1 MARRTTAQ
9 ARSRLPVIASA
20 ATARRRKASCLL
32 SGAAARTARAASTS
46 PRRNSAAARS
56 AGRLIPGASGPC
68 GAAAGDNNRRR
79 SRDCSA
85 ATVVSGRWPSRSSAR
100 ARAVPCQKSGG
111 NACSGGA
118 TSPLHPEGGE
128 GRGSLAIGGAGDNGG
143 AGASGGGG
151 SGGSSG
157 IGGPG
162 CWAKARAGSK
172 HARAANPRAASRYGP
187 SPGKAGIR
195 DNLLDRRGG
204 GRRVPHG
211 QKNAAA
217 QDQQNDEQNEPDGEL
232 SHIAIRPLSHLLED
246 QPRLTTD
253 PHDMLVPLGH
263 VWRKSDE
270 GAGDPGGRADRR
282 TAAAKGRY
290 AGLCAASDDR
300 ARRAD
305 GSRQNQ
311 DRPSLGGA
319 PQSAVLRFGHGDRDC
334 RRREH
339 RGDFANRVEHAFR
352 EGERRVIARLLA
364 QPVHVL
370 ATGGGAFMDL
380 QTRTLIARRGVS
392 LWLRADLDIL
402 VARVSRRSNR
412 PLLKRGDP
420 REILAALIDTR
431 HPVYATADLVV
442 DSGEGAPEAT
452 VRRALA
458 ALAACPLT
466 YAPPVEES
474 TL

>member
-46 PRRNSAAARS
+46 PRRNSAAA
-56 AGRLIPGASGPC
+56 GE
-68 GAAAGDNNRRR
+68 NNRRC
-79 SRDCSA
+79 SGDCSA

-232 SHIAIRPLSHLLED
+232 SHSAIRPLPHWRGD
-246 QPRLTTD
+246 QRRLTTD
-253 PHDMLVPLGH
+253 RHDMLGPLGH
-263 VWRKSDE
+263 VGRKSDE
-270 GAGDPGGRADRR
+270 GAGDPGGRADRG
-282 TAAAKGRY
+282 TAAAKGRHTALY
-290 AGLCAASDDR
+290 AASDDC

-319 PQSAVLRFGHGDRDC
+319 PQPAVLRFGHGDRDR
-334 RRREH
+334 RRRE
-339 RGDFANRVEHAFR
+339 
-352 EGERRVIARLLA
+352 
-364 QPVHVL
+364 
-370 ATGGGAFMDL
+370 
-380 QTRTLIARRGVS
+380 
-392 LWLRADLDIL
+392 
-402 VARVSRRSNR
+402 
-412 PLLKRGDP
+412 
-420 REILAALIDTR
+420 
-431 HPVYATADLVV
+431 
-442 DSGEGAPEAT
+442 
-452 VRRALA
+452 
-458 ALAACPLT
+458 
-466 YAPPVEES
+466 
-474 TL
+474 